1 MFYLLSCQ
9 LYILCK
15 SLLAQE
21 KLLKGVSGSVY
32 LKAVSLSNTWIYV
45 LTDKLTIKHHVYLI
59 SQYPPQCAKKPL
71 FICCF
76 HYQRANIQ
84 FSHNFVKCRQ
94 PTRASSFSL
103 QSCGTTIIVM
113 KSLILP
119 QQFQLSGTYNKNCS

>member
-15 SLLAQE
+15 SLLAGKAIQRYIRQCIF
-21 KLLKGVSGSVY
+21 KSNVSFQYMNLCV
-32 LKAVSLSNTWIYV
+32 
-45 LTDKLTIKHHVYLI
+45 TDTLTIKHHVYLI
-59 SQYPPQCAKKPL
+59 SQPLPQCAKKPL
-71 FICCF
+71 FICCC
-76 HYQRANIQ
+76 HYWRANIQ